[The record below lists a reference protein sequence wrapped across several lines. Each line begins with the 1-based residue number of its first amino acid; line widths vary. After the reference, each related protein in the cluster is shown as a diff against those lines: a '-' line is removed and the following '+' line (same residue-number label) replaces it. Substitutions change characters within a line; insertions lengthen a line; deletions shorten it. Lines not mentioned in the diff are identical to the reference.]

1 MGFISKT
8 TNIFWNI
15 LGSTYRP
22 QSIRKNDTQ
31 NFCLLVYLQIYND
44 KSKFSF
50 LVCCQVKSQHVLFK
64 NPPFLREMLVS
75 FFSSNIPLY
84 IEKNPV
90 VKPCKNLEMELKTY
104 TPGQNSFSRKSNL
117 KFCIIFNMVSIT
129 NAQGTAKIRLACSKV
144 SLLMNYLMVM
154 QKATNISFL

>member
-1 MGFISKT
+1 MGFHFQNYKHFLKYFRFYLLTTVYEKT
-8 TNIFWNI
+8 ILRIF
-15 LGSTYRP
+15 
-22 QSIRKNDTQ
+22 
-31 NFCLLVYLQIYND
+31 VYLFIC
-44 KSKFSF
+44 KFTTTKVNFRFYKQCS
-50 LVCCQVKSQHVLFK
+50 QVATCLFK
-64 NPPFLREMLVS
+64 NPPFLREMLVP